1 MTTFKK
7 QYKDI
12 YNQYSKQL
20 LAVHKNNFD
29 AINNG
34 LDYFINYLKFL
45 RDYHILT
52 TEDTDNKDFVD
63 FSIVSLVAACDEYE
77 KYKICTSMLKDKSLK
92 KETLDS
98 YEDKRNKHWLN
109 FWQLVAANIES

>member
-63 FSIVSLVAACDEYE
+63 FSIASLVAACDEYE
-77 KYKICTSMLKDKSLK
+77 KYKICTNMLKDKSLK